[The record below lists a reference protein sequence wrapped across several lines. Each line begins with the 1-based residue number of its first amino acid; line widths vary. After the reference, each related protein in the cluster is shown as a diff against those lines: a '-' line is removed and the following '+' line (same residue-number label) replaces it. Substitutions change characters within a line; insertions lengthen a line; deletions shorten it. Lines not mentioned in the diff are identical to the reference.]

1 MLSLLLTAAPLASLV
16 SASFDTNLN
25 YHSPSRR
32 HESLG
37 IDIPKVTK
45 RTLSKRSAPWDPA
58 QLKFTHGVASG
69 DPYPDS
75 VILWTRIAPS
85 LEHDRSNVTV
95 SGTAAFYNH
104 ETEKY
109 IAASPNPICVDYRV
123 GTDGNFS
130 VVVDE
135 GKAYTTSDIDYTVK
149 IEAKNLEP
157 FTQYYYQFSVC
168 GSSSNKSPL
177 GRTKTSPSE
186 DDDVS
191 KVGLAVFSCSN
202 WQNGYFNAYGNAAR
216 KDQVDF
222 FVHLGD
228 YIYEST
234 KGKLGQDPRA
244 TDPPRE
250 VVTLYD
256 YRTRI
261 GQYRTDDDLKLAH
274 QNFAWIPTWDDHE
287 IANNGYRD
295 GFSNMNNTEES
306 FLQYGGVSVDSRKM
320 NAVRAYFEWML

>member
-149 IEAKNLEP
+149 VVYAHVL
-157 FTQYYYQFSVC
+157 
-168 GSSSNKSPL
+168 GSN
-177 GRTKTSPSE
+177 TS
-186 DDDVS
+186 
-191 KVGLAVFSCSN
+191 
-202 WQNGYFNAYGNAAR
+202 
-216 KDQVDF
+216 
-222 FVHLGD
+222 
-228 YIYEST
+228 
-234 KGKLGQDPRA
+234 
-244 TDPPRE
+244 
-250 VVTLYD
+250 
-256 YRTRI
+256 
-261 GQYRTDDDLKLAH
+261 
-274 QNFAWIPTWDDHE
+274 
-287 IANNGYRD
+287 
-295 GFSNMNNTEES
+295 
-306 FLQYGGVSVDSRKM
+306 
-320 NAVRAYFEWML
+320 